1 MATRFIATKEC
12 QVHEN
17 FRQEL
22 INRQEQDTTLINK
35 SINLQGRALKNDIV
49 ANILEVE
56 KNGGGLNELAPLI
69 SGQRMKEAYKT
80 GDVNQA
86 AFMVG
91 QSIGMIKDV
100 VTCQE
105 LLDRMV
111 NEAQEI
117 LAKNLARFTA

>member
-1 MATRFIATKEC
+1 
-12 QVHEN
+12 
-17 FRQEL
+17 
-22 INRQEQDTTLINK
+22 
-35 SINLQGRALKNDIV
+35 
-49 ANILEVE
+49 
-56 KNGGGLNELAPLI
+56 
-69 SGQRMKEAYKT
+69 MKEAYKT
-80 GDVNQA
+80 GDVNHA

-117 LAKNLARFTA
+117 LAKNLARFSK